1 MSDIQMNELKTDGTN
16 LRDYLIGRG
25 ATKAQMGAQ
34 VIPMIEHGMLNQ
46 EISSS
51 ETARASINKLCSTV
65 SQTQQRVRNMGIDI
79 RTMKS
84 DCEEL
89 HSMIESAKVNARQN
103 IINDPKSID
112 AVNVFTRVLQSA
124 VDVLGDDKMT
134 EAVCCKAIEAA
145 SYGAWRSIMGEK

>member
-1 MSDIQMNELKTDGTN
+1 MSDTGIKVEFQGKELRKF
-16 LRDYLIGRG
+16 LEDYGLS
-25 ATKAQMGAQ
+25 KVQMGATAVG
-34 VIPMIEHGMLNQ
+34 VIERGMLDS
-46 EISSS
+46 EISTSA
-51 ETARASINKLCSTV
+51 TALAAIKKMNNNV
-65 SQTQQRVRNMGIDI
+65 QQTQQRVSNMDIDI
-79 RTMKS
+79 RAMKS
-84 DCEEL
+84 DCEQL
-89 HSMIESAKVNARQN
+89 HAMLDNAKTNARQD